1 MCRDQLGP
9 NHVCVI
15 VSHRRDLALTLL
27 NFILRFPYRT
37 TKLGLVDLI
46 HGDFHDL
53 QSVGVRFGGVVFP
66 RSLIGWFSLAAVQGM
81 DGKGPR

>member
-1 MCRDQLGP
+1 MKDDFKNAKTIKRKKD
-9 NHVCVI
+9 
-15 VSHRRDLALTLL
+15 
-27 NFILRFPYRT
+27 

>member
-1 MCRDQLGP
+1 MELEA
-9 NHVCVI
+9 N
-15 VSHRRDLALTLL
+15 
-27 NFILRFPYRT
+27 
-37 TKLGLVDLI
+37 LGLVDLI